1 MKKSILLLFIT
12 TFLIFCTQYPIKQ
25 SNVITKKNITELHLV
40 PKTNTLEQ
48 QPTTIESEEI
58 HDPDPP
64 RSNNPSN
71 NENSQFKENP
81 TQCVCFKYEIDTR
94 RGHFTCN
101 NCLTS
106 WMLVL

>member
-106 WMLVL
+106 